1 MHVDP
6 KMFDSIVSSMDP
18 KDVAIEFIV
27 MAKVRDMD
35 GVEHILV
42 GDDLAHM
49 MKFPELYEIAEARV
63 VLDIRRMK
71 SALRDE
77 LEAIY
82 ADLFRRLGRC

>member
-18 KDVAIEFIV
+18 REIDLEFIL

-35 GVEHILV
+35 GVDHVLV

-71 SALRDE
+71 IALRDE

-82 ADLFRRLGRC
+82 AEISRRLGT